1 MNYILSLIKNR
12 KLIIGIAVVGFIGIG
27 AYLGWNRLES
37 SIYQEGYSAAV
48 IEYQGKLQEA
58 QEEYNR
64 EIEYKLI
71 QQRTLLTQRHNNE
84 MRRLEAE
91 SVVDKEVQTV
101 TEYIEEKIYVKE
113 ECDIVPPDLNRMFNN
128 SIDSINGSK

>member
-1 MNYILSLIKNR
+1 MSYILSLIKNR

>member
-12 KLIIGIAVVGFIGIG
+12 KLIIWIAVVGFIGIG

>member
-12 KLIIGIAVVGFIGIG
+12 KLIIGIAVVGFIGIS

-71 QQRTLLTQRHNNE
+71 QQRTLLAQRHENE
-84 MRRLEAE
+84 IRRLKAE

>member
-1 MNYILSLIKNR
+1 MSYILSLIKNR
-12 KLIIGIAVVGFIGIG
+12 KLVIGIVVVGLLGIS

-48 IEYQGKLQEA
+48 IEYQGKLQKA
-58 QEEYNR
+58 QKEYNR
-64 EIEYKLI
+64 EIEYKLT
-71 QQRTLLTQRHNNE
+71 QQRTLLAQRHKNE